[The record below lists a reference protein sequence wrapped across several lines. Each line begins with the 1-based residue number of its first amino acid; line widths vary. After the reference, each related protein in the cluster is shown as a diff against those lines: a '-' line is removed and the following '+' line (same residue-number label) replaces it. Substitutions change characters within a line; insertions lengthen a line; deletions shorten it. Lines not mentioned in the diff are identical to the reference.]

1 MNRGKDI
8 FPNKTYRYHRH
19 EKMLNRLLI
28 DREINWLL
36 INTTMR
42 YHLILLKMVIIQK
55 TTDNNCWWRCGE
67 KGTLKHYWWNCKLI
81 QPLWKMYE
89 VSSKIKTRT
98 AISSNNFTSG
108 NLPKEHKNIYLKRD
122 MHSNV
127 HSSIIYNS

>member
-8 FPNKTYRYHRH
+8 FPKKTYRYHRH
-19 EKMLNRLLI
+19 EKMLNHLLI

-42 YHLILLKMVIIQK
+42 YHLTLVKMVIIQK
-55 TTDNNCWWRCGE
+55 TTNNNWWWRCGE
-67 KGTLKHYWWNCKLI
+67 KGILKHCWWNCKSI
-81 QPLWKMYE
+81 QTLWKMYE
-89 VSSKIKTRT
+89 VSSKIKNRT

-108 NLPKEHKNIYLKRD
+108 NLPKEYKNTCLKRH